1 MRKKVAYR
9 LIYSEFWTDP
19 FIQEDMTPEDRYFY
33 LYILT
38 NPHTTMAGIYTITK
52 KQIAFELGYSI
63 ESVNSLIDRFENH
76 HKLIKYNKETREIAI
91 KNWGKHNLNKGG
103 KPVVDCLKKELVSIK
118 DKTLIAYVAI
128 YVKSDVL
135 KKLYESYNESYYESS
150 EGQLNTS
157 NKVEKNVK
165 VSDNAESNDTSHE
178 SSNDSGTIQIQ
189 NTEYKYFFF

>member
-165 VSDNAESNDTSHE
+165 VSYNAESNDTSHE
-178 SSNDSGTIQIQ
+178 SSNDSVTIQIQ